1 MRPLI
6 KDLNALYFTLHH
18 GIRTYY
24 LHRLKHQSSDIIVTK
39 HMIYISLNLVRNV
52 ILLYESFSR
61 SNAMIFMIYLLLC
74 YFTLHVFVNHL
85 SLFHLH
91 LSTYI
96 CFLIYF
102 AASTTSLRN
111 SFFSSLPCFKP
122 ISVARFLFS
131 HGQSLP
137 EYNGLEIISIAY
149 VLGFTG

>member
-74 YFTLHVFVNHL
+74 YFTLM
-85 SLFHLH
+85 SS
-91 LSTYI
+91 STI
-96 CFLIYF
+96 CHFFTCIYRRIF
-102 AASTTSLRN
+102 AFWSTSLPLLPPFATPFSRLFPALN
-111 SFFSSLPCFKP
+111 PFLLHASFSLMDNRCLSIMDLKSS
-122 ISVARFLFS
+122 R
-131 HGQSLP
+131 SLM
-137 EYNGLEIISIAY
+137 Y
-149 VLGFTG
+149 